1 MRTLA
6 IDLETYSSNNI
17 KYSVYKYVEAPDFEI
32 LLFAYAFD
40 DDPVRVVDLAQGETL
55 PDDVKAAL
63 YDKDVIKTA
72 FNANF
77 EINCLRKYFPD
88 LPEEQWECDRIL
100 SLYNSYPPHLA
111 AVAKATTNR

>member
-63 YDKDVIKTA
+63 YDKDVLKTA

-77 EINCLRKYFPD
+77 EINCLRKYLPD
-88 LPEEQWECDRIL
+88 LPEEQWE
-100 SLYNSYPPHLA
+100 
-111 AVAKATTNR
+111 